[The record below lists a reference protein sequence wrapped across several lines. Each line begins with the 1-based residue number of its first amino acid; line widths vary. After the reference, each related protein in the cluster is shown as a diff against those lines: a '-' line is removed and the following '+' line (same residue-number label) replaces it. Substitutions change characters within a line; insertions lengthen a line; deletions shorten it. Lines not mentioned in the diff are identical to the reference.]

1 MHSYVQTENL
11 IHFYYGFY
19 LSFVVLKS
27 WKRGETATVVLA
39 QYRSIFFFIF
49 FLSSYFTCHYSKYG
63 FGHALQKER
72 ITKGINRFIYVRL
85 FVRLLFVFAVMRMRC
100 FA

>member
-39 QYRSIFFFIF
+39 QYRSIFFFF
-49 FLSSYFTCHYSKYG
+49 FCLRTSRVIILNMDLVMLFKR
-63 FGHALQKER
+63 KE
-72 ITKGINRFIYVRL
+72 
-85 FVRLLFVFAVMRMRC
+85 
-100 FA
+100 